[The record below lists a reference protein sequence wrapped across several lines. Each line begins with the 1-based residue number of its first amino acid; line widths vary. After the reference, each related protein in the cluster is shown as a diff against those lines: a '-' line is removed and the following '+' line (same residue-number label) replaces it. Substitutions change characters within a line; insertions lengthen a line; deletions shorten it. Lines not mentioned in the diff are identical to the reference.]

1 MGINSS
7 NNIIADL
14 QLGSTSE
21 GLVRIYVIGEE
32 IDLPMDFEPDEARE
46 IAAELLASAD
56 EAEQIAKKNAKKSAK
71 ANRKT

>member
-1 MGINSS
+1 MGINSPS
-7 NNIIADL
+7 QTVADL
-14 QLGSTSE
+14 QLGSTSD

-56 EAEQIAKKNAKKSAK
+56 EAEQIAKKNSKRSRKK
-71 ANRKT
+71 

>member
-1 MGINSS
+1 MGINSPS
-7 NNIIADL
+7 QTVADL
-14 QLGSTSE
+14 QLGSTSD

-56 EAEQIAKKNAKKSAK
+56 EAEQIAKKNSKHSRKK
-71 ANRKT
+71 